1 VKTAGKYSKAQSK
14 TMTYKKQA
22 PKVTKDSKME
32 AARASSKF
40 KGLATVVE
48 MMMEVNCPMNLHM
61 SDGIGTDNMTC
72 IIIDLNQLKP
82 VQ

>member
-1 VKTAGKYSKAQSK
+1 MKTTSKYSKSPSK
-14 TMTYKKQA
+14 TMGYKKQT

-40 KGLATVVE
+40 RGLACCAE

-72 IIIDLNQLKP
+72 IIIDLN
-82 VQ
+82 